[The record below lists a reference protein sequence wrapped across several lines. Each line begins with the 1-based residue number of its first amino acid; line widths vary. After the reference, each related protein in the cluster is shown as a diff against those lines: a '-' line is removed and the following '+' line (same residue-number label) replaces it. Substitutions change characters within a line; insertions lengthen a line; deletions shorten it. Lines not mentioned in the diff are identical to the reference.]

1 MSTRL
6 VAALAL
12 LCSCTASSILR
23 AADIVVQP
31 GQSIQAAIGQAVNG
45 DRILI
50 QPGTYFEHSITTLGK
65 SIEVIGVAGAAATV
79 IDGGGAQ
86 ATIVRIADGEPPQT
100 VIRGLTIRNGYT
112 GIYLIGA
119 AKPVIRECVIE
130 GNKRMGAGPNVA
142 EAGAGVYGYI
152 NTAGARLVDC
162 VVRGNEGH
170 GVTGPVYCTR
180 CLIRD
185 NQQVGYLAPSFI
197 ELVETRVLN
206 NSWTGVSVGNL
217 FPGQG
222 PLIQRCDISGNGEGV
237 FSSGDF
243 GVAIRNCRIVGNHGP
258 AISAQVNGSFLGGS
272 FVLAEGCVIANNT
285 STTPSGAA
293 LNAFFGFLEG
303 SRYVT
308 LSRCTI
314 VGNSPAAV
322 SGNALTV
329 EYRDSII
336 WSQPNLVTGT
346 PSLTVSHCDVQGG
359 HPGVGNFALDPQFV
373 ALALGDYHIRSTSP
387 CINAGTNGAVSDF
400 EGNPAVGAIDV
411 GADEFAPQLS
421 VTGDPAPGGTMN
433 IGIYGV
439 PGSAPVLFF
448 LSLGRLDTPVATPFG
463 SFHLV
468 LPLVPGFP
476 IDLGTVPSGSA
487 ITFPGVIPPN
497 APVGTP
503 IHMQV
508 FLGGLSPRLTNVES
522 IVIG

>member
-1 MSTRL
+1 MSIRMT
-6 VAALAL
+6 AALVL
-12 LCSCTASSILR
+12 TFSWSASPLR
-23 AADIVVQP
+23 ATDIVVQP
-31 GQSIQAAIGQAVNG
+31 GQSIQAAIGQAVDG

-65 SIEVIGVAGAAATV
+65 TIEMIGVAGAAATV

-100 VIRGLTIRNGYT
+100 VVRGLTIRNGYT

-130 GNKRMGAGPNVA
+130 GNKRMGAGPNVP

-162 VVRGNEGH
+162 VVRDNEGD
-170 GVTGPVYCTR
+170 GVLGPIYCTR
-180 CLIRD
+180 CVIRD
-185 NQQVGYLAPSFI
+185 NQRAGYAAPYFI

-206 NSWTGVSVGNL
+206 NGWEGVRVGNL
-217 FPGQG
+217 YPQQN
-222 PLIQRCDISGNGEGV
+222 PLILRCDISGNGKGV
-237 FSSGDF
+237 TSVGDV

-258 AISAQVNGSFLGGS
+258 AISAQVNLSFFGGS
-272 FVLAEGCVIANNT
+272 VVLVEGCVIANNT

-303 SRYVT
+303 SRLVF

-322 SGNALTV
+322 SGNALAV

-336 WSQPNLVTGT
+336 WNQPNLVTGT
-346 PSLTVSHCDVQGG
+346 PALTVTHCDVQGG

-373 ALALGDYHIRSTSP
+373 APALGDYHIRSTSP
-387 CINAGTNGAVSDF
+387 CIDAGTNGAVSDF

-421 VTGDPAPGGTMN
+421 VIGDPAPGGTMN
-433 IGIYGV
+433 VGIYGV

-463 SFHLV
+463 PFHLA

-476 IDLGTVPSGSA
+476 IDLGTMPSGSA
-487 ITFPGVIPPN
+487 ISFPGVIPPS

-508 FLGGLSPRLTNVES
+508 FLGGPSPRLTNAES
-522 IVIG
+522 LVIG

>member
-1 MSTRL
+1 MSKSRRVSFTFM
-6 VAALAL
+6 VSFWL
-12 LCSCTASSILR
+12 LPIAR
-23 AADIVVQP
+23 AADLVVHP
-31 GQSIQAAIGQAVNG
+31 GQSIQSAVAQAVNG

-65 SIEVIGVAGAAATV
+65 TIELIGVAGAASTIV
-79 IDGGGAQ
+79 DGGGAR
-86 ATIVRIADGEPPQT
+86 ASIVSIADGEPPQT
-100 VIRGLTIRNGYT
+100 VVRGLTIRNGYT
-112 GIYLIGA
+112 GVYLTGA

-142 EAGAGVYGYI
+142 EAGAGVYGHI
-152 NTAGARLVDC
+152 NTTGARLVDC
-162 VVRGNEGH
+162 VVRGNEGD
-170 GVTGPVYCTR
+170 GVQGPVYCTR
-180 CLIRD
+180 CVIRD
-185 NQQVGYLAPSFI
+185 NQRRGYAAPWLT
-197 ELVETRVLN
+197 ELIETRVLN
-206 NSWTGVSVGNL
+206 NALAGVRVGNL
-217 FPGQG
+217 YPGQS
-222 PLIQRCDISGNGEGV
+222 PLILRCDISGNGEGV
-237 FSSGDF
+237 SSEGDV

-258 AISAQVNGSFLGGS
+258 AISAQVNLSFFGGS
-272 FVLAEGCVIANNT
+272 VVLVEGCVIANNT

-293 LNAFFGFLEG
+293 LNSFFGFLEG

-314 VGNSPAAV
+314 VGNLPAAV
-322 SGNALTV
+322 SGNALSV

-336 WSQPNLVTGT
+336 WNQPNLVTGT
-346 PSLTVSHCDVQGG
+346 PALTVTHCDVQGG

-373 ALALGDYHIRSTSP
+373 APALGDYHIRSTSP
-387 CINAGTNGAVSDF
+387 CIDAGTNGAVNDF

-421 VTGDPAPGGTMN
+421 VIGDPAPGGTLN
-433 IGIYGV
+433 VGIYGV

-448 LSLGRLDTPVATPFG
+448 LSLGRLDAPIATPFG
-463 SFHLV
+463 PFHLV

-476 IDLGTVPSGSA
+476 IDLGPMPSGSA
-487 ITFPGVIPPN
+487 INFSGAVPPS

-508 FLGGLSPRLTNVES
+508 FLGGPGAKLTNVES